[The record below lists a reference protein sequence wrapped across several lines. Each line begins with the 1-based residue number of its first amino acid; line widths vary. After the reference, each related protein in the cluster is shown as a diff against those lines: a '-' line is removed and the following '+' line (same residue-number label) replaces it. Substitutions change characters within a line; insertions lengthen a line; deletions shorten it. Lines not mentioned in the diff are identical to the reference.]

1 LGILRTL
8 ALLMALGASGPA
20 AFGALSDDAKPVDP
34 PEPAAPAPVSTEPP
48 PADAGKPAPSP
59 ESATARQ
66 EPPAPPRKYLE
77 VGANLFNK
85 GRYELASRYL
95 QAAQMYRDRLS
106 NSERIVLDVYRE
118 KLDHYLRT
126 TSAAPAQTPAPSAP
140 ADAPPNPGTTPP
152 NSEAVLPA
160 GRTDTGVTPASAYS
174 PSTSPNPVDPVQ
186 ALSRRPDASEA
197 SVFGPV
203 PDPGPPPSLSGSDV
217 APPGAEPA
225 NAAILSTAPTIAP
238 KVVPAPPVDA
248 AAVPTGMR
256 GSGSWRDTADTK
268 QKGRWLLQLAR
279 EQIKKG
285 HLDIAEQAVAEA
297 RSLDVQ
303 WTLFDETPDR
313 LAEAL
318 AKARAKAGQP
328 ARARTGD
335 LLPPQSR
342 DRRSARARLKEAR
355 AALAANDLEKAE
367 SLSREVRSWGIS
379 LSLFDDTPDKVDA
392 AIIEARRREALQ
404 SADLMVRTYYRDR
417 SRTGQERAPAPA
429 PAGTSRPQD
438 VAAPSPS
445 DPN

>member
-8 ALLMALGASGPA
+8 ALLTALGASGPA
-20 AFGALSDDAKPVDP
+20 AIGAFSDDARPADP
-34 PEPAAPAPVSTEPP
+34 PEPANPAPVSTELPP
-48 PADAGKPAPSP
+48 GDAGKPAPSP
-59 ESATARQ
+59 ESAAARQ

-77 VGANLFNK
+77 AGANLYNK

-126 TSAAPAQTPAPSAP
+126 TSAAPALSPAPSAP
-140 ADAPPNPGTTPP
+140 TDAVPNLVTTPP
-152 NSEAVLPA
+152 NSDPA
-160 GRTDTGVTPASAYS
+160 GPAARTDAGVTPTSVSS
-174 PSTSPNPVDPVQ
+174 PSRSPNPVDPVQ

-203 PDPGPPPSLSGSDV
+203 PDPGPPPSLSSADV
-217 APPGAEPA
+217 APPAAEPA
-225 NAAILSTAPTIAP
+225 NAATLITAPTINP
-238 KVVPAPPVDA
+238 RVVPKPPVDA
-248 AAVPTGMR
+248 AAVPTAMR

-285 HLDIAEQAVAEA
+285 RFDIAEQAVAEA
-297 RSLDVQ
+297 RTLDVQ
-303 WTLFDETPDR
+303 WTLYDETPDR

-318 AKARAKAGQP
+318 EKARAKAGQP

-335 LLPPQSR
+335 LPPPQSR
-342 DRRSARARLKEAR
+342 DRRAARARLKEAR
-355 AALAANDLEKAE
+355 AALSANDLEKAE
-367 SLSREVRSWGIS
+367 SLSREVRSWGVS
-379 LSLFDDTPDKVDA
+379 LGLFDDTPDKVDA

-404 SADLMVRTYYRDR
+404 SADLMVRSYYRDR

-429 PAGTSRPQD
+429 PAGTGRPRD

>member
-1 LGILRTL
+1 
-8 ALLMALGASGPA
+8 MALGASGPA
-20 AFGALSDDAKPVDP
+20 AFGAFSDDPRPADA
-34 PEPAAPAPVSTEPP
+34 PEPAAPAPVSTEPAP
-48 PADAGKPAPSP
+48 GDAGKPAPSP
-59 ESATARQ
+59 EPAPARQ

-77 VGANLFNK
+77 AGANLYNK

-95 QAAQMYRDRLS
+95 LAAHIYRDRLS

-126 TSAAPAQTPAPSAP
+126 ASAAPAQAPASSAPS
-140 ADAPPNPGTTPP
+140 DAVTSPP
-152 NSEAVLPA
+152 NSEAAMPA
-160 GRTDTGVTPASAYS
+160 GRTDAGVTPASAS
-174 PSTSPNPVDPVQ
+174 STSRSPNPVDPVQ
-186 ALSRRPDASEA
+186 ALSRRQESSEA

-203 PDPGPPPSLSGSDV
+203 PDPGPPPSLSSADV

-225 NAAILSTAPTIAP
+225 NAAILSAAPILAP
-238 KVVPAPPVDA
+238 RVVPTPPVDA
-248 AAVPTGMR
+248 AAVPTAMR
-256 GSGSWRDTADTK
+256 GSESWRDTTDTK

-285 HLDIAEQAVAEA
+285 NFDIADQAVAEA
-297 RSLDVQ
+297 RALDVQ
-303 WTLFDETPDR
+303 WTLYDETPDR
-313 LAEAL
+313 MAEHL

-335 LLPPQSR
+335 LPPPQSR
-342 DRRSARARLKEAR
+342 DRRAARARLKEAR
-355 AALAANDLEKAE
+355 AALSDNNLEKAE
-367 SLSREVRSWGIS
+367 SLSREVRSRGVS

-404 SADLMVRTYYRDR
+404 SADLMVRSYYRDR

-429 PAGTSRPQD
+429 PAGTGRPRD
-438 VAAPSPS
+438 IAAPSPS